1 MIKKQPY
8 TAPEAETLVVRFEG
22 ALMGASDELSGSG
35 FTDSKASIDD
45 QSDANW
51 W

>member
-22 ALMGASDELSGSG
+22 VLCGSPNEYYSGGAGEYGVGDTNDNGSY
-35 FTDSKASIDD
+35 
-45 QSDANW
+45 
-51 W
+51 

>member
-22 ALMGASDELSGSG
+22 VLCGSPEYGDNGAAGGDTGDENYGS
-35 FTDSKASIDD
+35 F
-45 QSDANW
+45 
-51 W
+51 